1 MGNISEME
9 LRKAK
14 RAIKTIAQQNGVSEA
29 QVRADMEEAIV
40 AAYNSPDPG
49 AQAEWAKA
57 PFAGRV
63 PTVEE
68 FIMWMSSRVK
78 LEQ

>member
-1 MGNISEME
+1 MGTINELE

-14 RAIKTIAQQNGVSEA
+14 RAISVIAQQNGVSES
-29 QVRADMEEAIV
+29 QVRADMEEAIL
-40 AAYNSPDPG
+40 AAYNNPNPG
-49 AQAEWAKA
+49 PRAEWAKA
-57 PFAGRV
+57 PFAERV